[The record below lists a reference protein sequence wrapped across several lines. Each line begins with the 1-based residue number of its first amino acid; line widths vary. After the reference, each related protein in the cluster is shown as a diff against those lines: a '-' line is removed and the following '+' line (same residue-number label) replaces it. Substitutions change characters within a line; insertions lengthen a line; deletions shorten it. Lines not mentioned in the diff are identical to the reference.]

1 MLKKLFVSIAI
12 CLSLSACVSLNSVS
26 LTQIPA
32 ERGNSITATS
42 NSWNLLGI
50 AFSNDFIDV
59 AIMDLKRQCVG
70 GKVEGILT
78 KHQTTAYFLV
88 FKREVIA
95 TGYCRKG

>member
-1 MLKKLFVSIAI
+1 MFKKLLVSIVT

-32 ERGNSITATS
+32 ERNSSITATS
-42 NSWNLLGI
+42 NSWNFLGI
-50 AFSNDFIDV
+50 AFSNDFIDE
-59 AIMDLKRQCVG
+59 AIMDLKRQCIG

-78 KHQTTAYFLV
+78 KHQTTLYFLV

-95 TGYCRKG
+95 TGYCQKA

>member
-1 MLKKLFVSIAI
+1 
-12 CLSLSACVSLNSVS
+12 
-26 LTQIPA
+26 
-32 ERGNSITATS
+32 
-42 NSWNLLGI
+42 LLGI